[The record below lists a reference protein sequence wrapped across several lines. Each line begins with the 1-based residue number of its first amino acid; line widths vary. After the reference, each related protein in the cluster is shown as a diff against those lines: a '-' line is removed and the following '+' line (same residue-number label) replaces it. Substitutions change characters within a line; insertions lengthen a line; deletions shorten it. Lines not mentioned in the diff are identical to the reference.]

1 MLSIRKAASTGLP
14 RTMSTLALRAGN
26 SSPCKW
32 TAMPRALCN
41 FALMVLSFSAAL
53 PSLVCLLAISSPGK
67 SSTRMAARHNL
78 YRHVRRAC
86 EMPLLVQQDAQKVKG
101 ACGTHRPSTARHRG
115 TEFKSSLGFSI
126 KGRQAQTLLGQL
138 PHLLLLVLTP
148 RLCCE
153 QVPLVIC
160 NLRGTRCC

>member
-1 MLSIRKAASTGLP
+1 MCLLSIRKAASTGLP

-67 SSTRMAARHNL
+67 SSTRLAARHNL

-86 EMPLLVQQDAQKVKG
+86 EMPLLVQQDAQTVKG
-101 ACGTHRPSTARHRG
+101 RVELIVLLPQGIVELNSSLHLDFPSRAVRHRLFWISFH
-115 TEFKSSLGFSI
+115 TCCCSSSLPGSAVS
-126 KGRQAQTLLGQL
+126 KCLLSSA
-138 PHLLLLVLTP
+138 
-148 RLCCE
+148 
-153 QVPLVIC
+153 I
-160 NLRGTRCC
+160 